1 MDDHTVARGDKY
13 QDKLESTVYNSFGLG
28 LTRDTRAT
36 VDQVLDPKTIEVLQ
50 KLMKQTVFGELAG
63 CISTG
68 KEANVYFGVNA
79 DGSNVA
85 VKVYKTSILGF
96 RDRDEY
102 VDGEFRFRHGY
113 CKSNPRKMVAL
124 WAEKEQRNL
133 IRLRNAGVNCPTV
146 LKCTRN
152 VLVMSL
158 VGEPG
163 RAAPRLKDISREP
176 SIGWFGVYLDV
187 VRSMR
192 KMYQLCKLVH
202 GDLSEYNMLLDESDR
217 VFIIDVSQSVGLD
230 HPRSL
235 EFLKRDCFNVN
246 SFFEKMIEDNELIPL
261 QHLFNFIVSPTF
273 SDRIPATNLPSRDQ
287 TLSDSEEGRLC
298 ELLEQ
303 QESGAA
309 PQIVDDS
316 VFLQTWVPSSLAEAG
331 DLFEIERIMMERS
344 RGAGSV
350 YDTLLNTPVK
360 AIESSDSDEGEEE
373 EKEEEGEGI
382 EENDEVDLDDD
393 VDSNV
398 SEGDGSDG
406 HRPENMTRQEWKKL
420 VKEQNR
426 EKRKNKVP
434 KYLKNKRNLKKYGCK

>member
-1 MDDHTVARGDKY
+1 MDDNTVARGDKY

-50 KLMKQTVFGELAG
+50 KLMKQSVFGELAG

-68 KEANVYFGVNA
+68 KEANVYFGVNE

-133 IRLRNAGVNCPTV
+133 IRLRNAGVNCPVV

-187 VRSMR
+187 IRSMR

-246 SFFEKMIEDNELIPL
+246 AFFDKMIEEDQIIPL
-261 QHLFNFIVSPTF
+261 QELFSFIITPSFIGRLISQST
-273 SDRIPATNLPSRDQ
+273 LPSKDQ
-287 TLSDSEEGRLC
+287 TLSDCEEARLH
-298 ELLEQ
+298 ELLDK
-303 QESGAA
+303 SGKCA
-309 PQIVDDS
+309 QVVDDS
-316 VFLQTWVPSSLAEAG
+316 VFLQTWVPSSLAQAG
-331 DLFEIERIMMERS
+331 DLFEIERIMLERS
-344 RGAGSV
+344 KGAGSV
-350 YDTLLNTPVK
+350 YDTLLNTP
-360 AIESSDSDEGEEE
+360 EDSDD
-373 EKEEEGEGI
+373 
-382 EENDEVDLDDD
+382 NASNSDDD
-393 VDSNV
+393 VDEV
-398 SEGDGSDG
+398 SDRDELPRDDQSDNDSDGGFDG

>member
-1 MDDHTVARGDKY
+1 MDDQTVARGDKY

-36 VDQVLDPKTIEVLQ
+36 VDQVLDPKTVEVLLKLQ
-50 KLMKQTVFGELAG
+50 KQAIFGELAG

-133 IRLRNAGVNCPTV
+133 IRLRNAGIHCPSV

-158 VGEPG
+158 VGVPG
-163 RAAPRLKDISREP
+163 RAAPRLKDVSREP
-176 SIGWFGVYLDV
+176 SIGWLGVYLDV
-187 VRSMR
+187 IRSMR
-192 KMYQLCKLVH
+192 KMFQICKLVH
-202 GDLSEYNMLLDESDR
+202 GDLSEYNMLLDDSDK
-217 VFIIDVSQSVGLD
+217 VFVIDVSQSVGLD

-235 EFLKRDCFNVN
+235 EFLKRDCFNINV
-246 SFFEKMIEDNELIPL
+246 FFERLVPTIPL
-261 QHLFNFIVSPTF
+261 QELFRFIVTPVF
-273 SDRIPATNLPSRDQ
+273 SDRPVSSLPSKDQ
-287 TLSDSEEGRLC
+287 TLSDSEEARLSF
-298 ELLEQ
+298 LLDNRD
-303 QESGAA
+303 SIIS
-309 PQIVDDS
+309 PQVDDS
-316 VFLQTWVPSSLAEAG
+316 VFLATWVPSSLAEAG
-331 DLFEIERIMMERS
+331 DLFEIERIMQQRS
-344 RGAGSV
+344 QGLGSV
-350 YDTLLNTPVK
+350 YDTLLNTPEK
-360 AIESSDSDEGEEE
+360 DDSEDEESDEEESVSR
-373 EKEEEGEGI
+373 
-382 EENDEVDLDDD
+382 EENL
-393 VDSNV
+393 
-398 SEGDGSDG
+398 SEDASSSSESPDGLDG
-406 HRPENMTRQEWKKL
+406 HRPDNMTRQEWKKL

-426 EKRKNKVP
+426 EKRKNKVS
-434 KYLKNKRNLKKYGCK
+434 KYRKQKRNLKKYGCK

>member
-1 MDDHTVARGDKY
+1 MDDQTVARGDKY

-36 VDQVLDPKTIEVLQ
+36 VDQVLDPKTVEVLLKLQ
-50 KLMKQTVFGELAG
+50 KQAIFGELAG

-68 KEANVYFGVNA
+68 KEANVYFGVNE

-133 IRLRNAGVNCPTV
+133 IRLRNAGIHCPSV

-158 VGEPG
+158 VGVPG
-163 RAAPRLKDISREP
+163 RAAPRLKDVSREP
-176 SIGWFGVYLDV
+176 SIGWLGVYLDV
-187 VRSMR
+187 IRSMR
-192 KMYQLCKLVH
+192 KMFQICKLVH
-202 GDLSEYNMLLDESDR
+202 GDLSEYNMLLDDSDK
-217 VFIIDVSQSVGLD
+217 VFVIDVSQSVGLD

-235 EFLKRDCFNVN
+235 EFLKRDCFNINV
-246 SFFEKMIEDNELIPL
+246 FFERLVPTIPL
-261 QHLFNFIVSPTF
+261 QELFRFIVTPVF
-273 SDRIPATNLPSRDQ
+273 SDHPVSSLPSKDQ
-287 TLSDSEEGRLC
+287 TLSDSEEARLSF
-298 ELLEQ
+298 LLDNRD
-303 QESGAA
+303 STIS
-309 PQIVDDS
+309 PQIDDS

-331 DLFEIERIMMERS
+331 DLFEIERIMQQRS
-344 RGAGSV
+344 QGLGSV
-350 YDTLLNTPVK
+350 YDTLLNTPEK
-360 AIESSDSDEGEEE
+360 DDSEEESSDEEE
-373 EKEEEGEGI
+373 
-382 EENDEVDLDDD
+382 
-393 VDSNV
+393 SV
-398 SEGDGSDG
+398 SIDGSLSEDASSSSESPDGVDG
-406 HRPENMTRQEWKKL
+406 HRPENMSRQEWKKL

-426 EKRKNKVP
+426 EKRKNKVS
-434 KYLKNKRNLKKYGCK
+434 KYRKQKRNLKKYGCK